1 MESADC
7 GREGRV
13 GGARLEVRRG
23 GAGIAIGPL
32 SEDMLSGECLTQV
45 EDRAALTAATSLM

>member
-23 GAGIAIGPL
+23 GAGML

-45 EDRAALTAATSLM
+45 EDRAALTTATSLM